1 MPDEID
7 GDLIWIQT
15 AAEEF
20 KRSIPWLYANLR
32 EKGGT
37 LDTKKIP
44 GDPRTYLLRSQ
55 LRELLRPQ
63 DHTVSR
69 QQPQQE

>member
-1 MPDEID
+1 MPDDIEA
-7 GDLIWIQT
+7 DLIWIQD
-15 AAEEF
+15 AANEF
-20 KRSIPWLYANLR
+20 GRSIPWLYNNLR

-44 GDPRTYLLRSQ
+44 GDPKTYLLRSQ

-63 DHTVSR
+63 DHSVRKPQPR
-69 QQPQQE
+69 QE